1 MLAIHVVDESCCF
14 KPHPADIQERYNRI
28 ERQVA
33 ERSNTLQMTRMQCL
47 SLQDSLHS
55 LLIWLEEKENT
66 FDKLERG
73 TRMMIKRNALL
84 EQLQQHKVRQS
95 LDKYTHT
102 YHAPGWLAGCHNA
115 ELGNLMSKLF
125 YLLTL

>member
-1 MLAIHVVDESCCF
+1 MNIAVLNPI
-14 KPHPADIQERYNRI
+14 PADIQERYNRI

-73 TRMMIKRNALL
+73 TRMMIKTQR
-84 EQLQQHKVRQS
+84 S
-95 LDKYTHT
+95 
-102 YHAPGWLAGCHNA
+102 PGAA
-115 ELGNLMSKLF
+115 SATQGNFKA
-125 YLLTL
+125 

>member
-1 MLAIHVVDESCCF
+1 MNLAVLNPI
-14 KPHPADIQERYNRI
+14 PADIQERYNRI

-84 EQLQQHKVRQS
+84 EQLQQHKVI
-95 LDKYTHT
+95 
-102 YHAPGWLAGCHNA
+102 
-115 ELGNLMSKLF
+115 SKPF
-125 YLLTL
+125 KA

>member
-1 MLAIHVVDESCCF
+1 MTLIEKIMMLEMMNKII
-14 KPHPADIQERYNRI
+14 KPTSLSLLYPADIQDRYNRM

-66 FDKLERG
+66 FDKLEKG
-73 TRMMIKRNALL
+73 TRMMIKRNALM
-84 EQLQQHKVRQS
+84 EQLQQHKV
-95 LDKYTHT
+95 
-102 YHAPGWLAGCHNA
+102 
-115 ELGNLMSKLF
+115 
-125 YLLTL
+125 